1 MSMSC
6 AEIQQI
12 TILSQGVIIPKYR
25 YLDLQVCEDM
35 AFRELGQVEY
45 YSNRCFSQTKHPLF
59 EHFSILI

>member
-12 TILSQGVIIPKYR
+12 TILSQGVIIPKHC

-35 AFRELGQVEY
+35 AFRDLGQVEY
-45 YSNRCFSQTKHPLF
+45 YSNRYLSQTKHPLF
-59 EHFSILI
+59 EHFSVLI